1 MIHKKVFPGT
11 VAEVEPRVLKALQ
24 DEGFGLLSRLAFDE
38 ILREKRGTEMAPYV
52 RLGVCNP
59 ALAEA
64 ALSSTP
70 EIGVVLPCAVILRQT
85 GNGVEAFYLDPET
98 AFRQVAGGELELARE
113 VARRLDRALG
123 KVEVA
128 A

>member
-1 MIHKKVFPGT
+1 MIHRKVFQGT
-11 VAEVEPRVLKALQ
+11 VAEVESRVLRALE
-24 DEGFGLLSRLAFDE
+24 DEGFGLLCRLAFDE

-64 ALSSTP
+64 ALASAP
-70 EIGVVLPCAVILRQT
+70 EIGVVLPCAVILRQVE
-85 GNGVEAFYLDPET
+85 GGVEAFFLDPET

-113 VARRLDRALG
+113 VARRLERALT

>member
-1 MIHKKVFPGT
+1 MIHRKVFPGT

-38 ILREKRGTEMAPYV
+38 ILREKRGTEMPPYV

-64 ALSSTP
+64 ALSSAP
-70 EIGVVLPCAVILRQT
+70 EIGVVLPCALILRQVED
-85 GNGVEAFYLDPET
+85 GVEAFYLDPET
-98 AFRQVAGGELELARE
+98 AFRQVSGGELELARE
-113 VARRLDRALG
+113 VARRLDRALMNAG
-123 KVEVA
+123 VTA
-128 A
+128 

>member
-1 MIHKKVFPGT
+1 MMHKKVFLGT
-11 VAEVEPRVLKALQ
+11 VAEVEPRVQKALE

-64 ALSSTP
+64 ALSSAP
-70 EIGVVLPCAVILRQT
+70 EIGVVLPCAVVLRQVE
-85 GNGVEAFYLDPET
+85 GGVEAFYLDPET
-98 AFRQVAGGELELARE
+98 AFRQVSGGDPELARE
-113 VARRLDRALG
+113 VARRLERALSN
-123 KVEVA
+123 VEVA